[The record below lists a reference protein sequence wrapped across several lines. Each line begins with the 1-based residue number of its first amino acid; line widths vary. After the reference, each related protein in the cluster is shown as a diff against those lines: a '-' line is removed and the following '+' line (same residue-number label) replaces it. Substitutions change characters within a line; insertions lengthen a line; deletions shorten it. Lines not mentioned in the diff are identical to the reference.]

1 MVAGA
6 VATVLGDSAER
17 ISTDGTASFVPQLAE
32 VRGCIVSSD
41 SSGTLDPAC
50 GGDATSGLR
59 SANVRRA
66 TAGSDSTRGL
76 NASSRRRT
84 ACPRD
89 STCPRSAPA
98 ARQATEAAY
107 STSRCCIQTGVAAH
121 AGARGSARKRG
132 AADPAKTRGTCYSAR
147 GHHGISRRVSL
158 GRSRRP
164 AASPPC
170 GNKAT
175 NCPERPHRR
184 SAMHDDSIVCI
195 AGPHVS
201 VPHR

>member
-1 MVAGA
+1 MAGA
-6 VATVLGDSAER
+6 VATVLGGSTERVSA
-17 ISTDGTASFVPQLAE
+17 DGSASFVDQLADIHS
-32 VRGCIVSSD
+32 CIVSSD
-41 SSGTLDPAC
+41 SSSTQHTAC
-50 GGDATSGLR
+50 GADATSGLR
-59 SANVRRA
+59 SAGIRRA

-84 ACPRD
+84 ACRRD

-107 STSRCCIQTGVAAH
+107 STSRCIQTGVAAH

-132 AADPAKTRGTCYSAR
+132 ASDPARARGTCCSAQE
-147 GHHGISRRVSL
+147 HHGISRRVSL
-158 GRSRRP
+158 GRSP
-164 AASPPC
+164 GLAASPPC

-175 NCPERPHRR
+175 HRPERAHRR
-184 SAMHDDSIVCI
+184 PAMHDDIVGI
-195 AGPHVS
+195 GGPHVS